1 MKKTTTKSTKS
12 AKIPA
17 KAPAPAIAAKPVRK
31 APEKKPAVKTTST
44 KVAAQIDV
52 GFGNTLYIRG
62 EGPGLSWEKGL
73 VMDCV
78 GDNLWTVTL
87 SDAAKPILFK
97 FLLNDITWCV
107 GDDYITEPDTTT
119 TIVPVF

>member
-1 MKKTTTKSTKS
+1 MKKTTTKGTKT
-12 AKIPA
+12 AKKRA
-17 KAPAPAIAAKPVRK
+17 AAPAGAVAVLPVRK
-31 APEKKPAVKTTST
+31 PPEKKPAVKITST
-44 KVAAQIDV
+44 KIAAQIDV

-62 EGPGLSWEKGL
+62 EGPGLSWDRGL

-78 GDNLWTVTL
+78 GDNLWTITL
-87 SDAAKPILFK
+87 SDAAKPIVFK

-107 GDDYITEPDTTT
+107 GDDYITDPDTTT

>member
-1 MKKTTTKSTKS
+1 MLSD
-12 AKIPA
+12 PND
-17 KAPAPAIAAKPVRK
+17 VR
-31 APEKKPAVKTTST
+31 T
-44 KVAAQIDV
+44 IN
-52 GFGNTLYIRG
+52 GRG
-62 EGPGLSWEKGL
+62 YMLFYQ
-73 VMDCV
+73 

>member
-12 AKIPA
+12 TKKPVVAA
-17 KAPAPAIAAKPVRK
+17 APAIAAKPVRK
-31 APEKKPAVKTTST
+31 APEKKPAAKTTST
-44 KVAAQIDV
+44 KIAAQIDV

-62 EGPGLSWEKGL
+62 EGPGLSWDKGL

-78 GDNLWTVTL
+78 GDNLWTITL

-107 GDDYITEPDTTT
+107 GDDYITEPDTTA
-119 TIVPVF
+119 TIMPVF